1 MCGCKQGVRPCFYL
15 DNTDWNED
23 REMTTHNLL
32 LVGFQDCHPED
43 SQLDITIPKSQT
55 LIKNSCGTLFPC
67 SKPEKEQFQR
77 TQGMSDYLIGQDR
90 TTSEAIHR
98 HCLGLL
104 RAPLKRYFFI
114 MNQSTASKKC
124 YSKSMERLKL
134 YLKVTNAV
142 L

>member
-1 MCGCKQGVRPCFYL
+1 MFYL

-23 REMTTHNLL
+23 REITTHNLL

-55 LIKNSCGTLFPC
+55 LTKNSCGTLSPC

-98 HCLGLL
+98 HFTLPWIDA
-104 RAPLKRYFFI
+104 RSI
-114 MNQSTASKKC
+114 
-124 YSKSMERLKL
+124 E
-134 YLKVTNAV
+134 KVLVSNIF
-142 L
+142 LS